1 MAYFNH
7 AFKKAFLPATT
18 GNALVLAD
26 SGTTAD
32 LTAGELG
39 LFDAK
44 TFQAITSVSSKPF
57 ILAQGSY
64 FTNDKIGP
72 FHGGYKES
80 VKSKVINP
88 KYINKVWTAC
98 GENPQNQ
105 IIDVSASGAECGMTY
120 YLRMDLKGSPA
131 LRFLSHNIYRTV
143 DAFTG
148 CCTDDCS
155 ATCTGAIVDP
165 TIVTI
170 GWAKQILERPIIPDF
185 VKLAVTDYEG
195 NVVATQ
201 AGTSQAQIAAFIAAL
216 DAYLAG
222 PVHAAFDPVTDA
234 AASSNLQITVAY
246 IETKFGNCT
255 FTPTDH
261 YELQPL
267 KVFPYLVDYSGE
279 ACVVRSGP
287 NADYDWTWKGF
298 SCTLVQLGLQA
309 QGTGETVVRELILD
323 TRYHQNAFP
332 DNKYVDSLRM
342 REIETDPAI
351 KNFDRNTLWD
361 SINIL
366 HSVPRFNNPTG
377 TFDNDQYLLT
387 LFIPKGTNAINFLNT
402 LQNIL
407 NCAGNG
413 VVIESTNADPCS
425 NLTPGVPFVNNCV
438 TTPTTTAA
446 PTTTTST
453 AAPTTTTSTAAPLG

>member
-7 AFKKAFLPATT
+7 AFKKAFLPAVD
-18 GNALVLAD
+18 GGALVLAN
-26 SGTTAD
+26 SGSTAD
-32 LTAGELG
+32 LTAGQLG

-44 TFQAITSVSSKPF
+44 TFQAITSVSAKPF

-88 KYINKVWTAC
+88 KYISKVWTAC
-98 GENPQNQ
+98 AEDPQNQ
-105 IIDVSASGAECGMTY
+105 IIDVSASGAECGTTY
-120 YLRMDLKGSPA
+120 YLRLDLKGSPA

-148 CCTDDCS
+148 CCDDDCS
-155 ATCTGAIVDP
+155 AGCTNELVDP

-170 GWAKQILERPIIPDF
+170 GWAKQILERPIIPNF
-185 VKLAVTDYEG
+185 VKLAVTDYAG
-195 NVVATQ
+195 NTITQ
-201 AGTSQAQIAAFIAAL
+201 AGTSQAEIDAFIAAL

-222 PVHAAFDPVTDA
+222 PVHAAYDPVADA

-267 KVFPYLVDYSGE
+267 KVFPSLVDMSGE

-298 SCTLVQLGLQA
+298 ACTLVQEGLQA

-387 LFIPKGTNAINFLNT
+387 LYIPKGTNAILFLNT
-402 LQNIL
+402 LQDIL

-413 VVIESTNADPCS
+413 VEIESTNAVPCP
-425 NLTPGVPFVNNCV
+425 NLAPGVAFVENCV
-438 TTPTTTAA
+438 AGTTTTTTVPATTTTTAA
-446 PTTTTST
+446 PTTTT
-453 AAPTTTTSTAAPLG
+453 TTVG

>member
-7 AFKKAFLPATT
+7 AFKKAFLPAVSQ
-18 GNALVLAD
+18 GSLVLAN
-26 SGTTAD
+26 SGSTAD

-44 TFQAITSVSSKPF
+44 TYQAITSVTAKPF

-88 KYINKVWTAC
+88 KYISKVWTAC
-98 GENPQNQ
+98 AEEPQNQ
-105 IIDVSASGAECGMTY
+105 ILDVSASGAECGTTY

-148 CCTDDCS
+148 CCDDDCS
-155 ATCTGAIVDP
+155 ATCTNEIVDP

-201 AGTSQAQIAAFIAAL
+201 AGTSQAEIAAFIAAL

-234 AASSNLQITVAY
+234 AAASNLQITVAY
-246 IETKFGNCT
+246 METKFGNCT

-267 KVFPYLVDYSGE
+267 KVFAYLVDMSGE

-298 SCTLVQLGLQA
+298 SATLVQDGLQA

-332 DNKYVDSLRM
+332 DNKFVDSLRM

-387 LFIPKGTNAINFLNT
+387 LYIPKGTNAIALLDL
-402 LQNIL
+402 LQDIL

-413 VVIESTNADPCS
+413 VVIESTNAVPCA
-425 NLTPGVPFVNNCV
+425 NLTPGIPFADNCV
-438 TTPTTTAA
+438 AG
-446 PTTTTST
+446 TTTTST
-453 AAPTTTTSTAAPLG
+453 TAAPVTTTSSTTEAV

>member
-7 AFKKAFLPATT
+7 AFKKAFLPAPV
-18 GNALVLAD
+18 GGSLVLA
-26 SGTTAD
+26 SQGNTAD
-32 LTAGELG
+32 LTAGQIG

-44 TFQAITSVSSKPF
+44 TFQAVTSVTSKPF

-72 FHGGYKES
+72 VHGGYKES

-88 KYINKVWTAC
+88 KYISKVWTAC
-98 GENPQNQ
+98 GELAQNQ
-105 IIDVSASGAECGMTY
+105 VVEVSASGAECGTTY
-120 YLRMDLKGSPA
+120 YLRLDLKGSPA

-148 CCTDDCS
+148 CCNDDCS
-155 ATCTGAIVDP
+155 AGCTNELVDP

-170 GWAKQILERPIIPDF
+170 NWAKQILERPILPNF
-185 VKLAVTDYEG
+185 VKLVVKDYEG
-195 NVVATQ
+195 NTVATQ
-201 AGTSQAQIAAFIAAL
+201 AGTSQAEITAFIAAL

-222 PVHAAFDPVTDA
+222 PVHAAFDPVADA
-234 AASSNLQITVAY
+234 AATSDLQLIVAY
-246 IETKFGNCT
+246 VETKFGNCT

-267 KVFPYLVDYSGE
+267 RILTSLVDMSGQ
-279 ACVVRSGP
+279 ACVDRSGP
-287 NADYDWTWKGF
+287 NGDTNWTWKGF
-298 SCTLVQLGLQA
+298 SAVELVQGQQA

-377 TFDNDQYLLT
+377 TFDNDQYLLS
-387 LFIPKGTNAINFLNT
+387 LYIPKGTNAVLFLNL
-402 LQNIL
+402 LQDIL

-413 VVIESTNADPCS
+413 VEIEGTNAVACA
-425 NLTPGVPFVNNCV
+425 NLAPGIAFAENCV
-438 TTPTTTAA
+438 AGTTTTTTAA
-446 PTTTTST
+446 PTTTTTT
-453 AAPTTTTSTAAPLG
+453 AAPTTTTTTVG

>member
-7 AFKKAFLPATT
+7 AFKKAFLPAVSQ
-18 GNALVLAD
+18 GSLVLAD
-26 SGTTAD
+26 GGSTAD

-88 KYINKVWTAC
+88 KYITKVWTAC
-98 GENPQNQ
+98 AEDPQNQ
-105 IIDVSASGAECGMTY
+105 EIEVSVSGAECGTTY
-120 YLRMDLKGSPA
+120 YLRLDLKGSPA
-131 LRFLSHNIYRTV
+131 LRLLSHNIYRTV

-148 CCTDDCS
+148 CCDDDCS
-155 ATCTGAIVDP
+155 AACTNELVDP
-165 TIVTI
+165 TVVTI
-170 GWAKQILERPIIPDF
+170 NWAKQILERPILPDF
-185 VKLAVTDYEG
+185 VKLVVTDYEG
-195 NVVATQ
+195 TVIATQ

-222 PVHAAFDPVTDA
+222 PVHAAFDPVADA
-234 AASSNLQITVAY
+234 ASDSVITLVAAY
-246 IETKFGNCT
+246 VDTKFGNCT

-267 KVFPYLVDYSGE
+267 QIFPSLVDESGE
-279 ACVVRSGP
+279 PCVVRSGP
-287 NADYDWTWKGF
+287 NADYEWTWKGF
-298 SCTLVQLGLQA
+298 ACNLIQPGLQA

-332 DNKYVDSLRM
+332 DNKFVDSLRM

-387 LFIPKGTNAINFLNT
+387 LYIPKGTNAILFLNMI
-402 LQNIL
+402 QDIL

-413 VVIESTNADPCS
+413 VEIESTNATPCS
-425 NLTPGVPFVNNCV
+425 NLTPGVPFVNNCE
-438 TTPTTTAA
+438 TTPTTTVA

-453 AAPTTTTSTAAPLG
+453 EGPLG

>member
-222 PVHAAFDPVTDA
+222 PVHAAFDPVADA
-234 AASSNLQITVAY
+234 AASSNLEITVAY

-425 NLTPGVPFVNNCV
+425 NLTPGVPFVNNCE

-446 PTTTTST
+446 PTTTTSST
-453 AAPTTTTSTAAPLG
+453 TAAPLA

>member
-7 AFKKAFLPATT
+7 AFKKAFLPAPVDGTLSIVT
-18 GNALVLAD
+18 SGN
-26 SGTTAD
+26 TAD
-32 LTAGELG
+32 LTAGQLG

-44 TFQAITSVSSKPF
+44 TFQAITSVTSKPF

-72 FHGGYKES
+72 VHGGYKES

-88 KYINKVWTAC
+88 KYISKVWTAC
-98 GENPQNQ
+98 GELAQNQ
-105 IIDVSASGAECGMTY
+105 VVEISASGAECGTTY
-120 YLRMDLKGSPA
+120 YLRLDLKGSPA

-148 CCTDDCS
+148 CCNDDCS
-155 ATCTGAIVDP
+155 AGCTNELVDP

-170 GWAKQILERPIIPDF
+170 NWAKQILERPIIPNF
-185 VKLAVTDYEG
+185 VKLVVKDYEG
-195 NVVATQ
+195 TTIATQ
-201 AGTSQAQIAAFIAAL
+201 AGTSQAEITAFIAAL

-222 PVHAAFDPVTDA
+222 PVHAAFDPVADA
-234 AASSNLQITVAY
+234 GSSSDLQMIVAY
-246 IETKFGNCT
+246 VETKFGNCT

-267 KVFPYLVDYSGE
+267 RILTSLVDMSGL
-279 ACVVRSGP
+279 ACVDRTGP
-287 NADYDWTWKGF
+287 NGDTNWTWKGF
-298 SCTLVQLGLQA
+298 SATELVQGQQA

-387 LFIPKGTNAINFLNT
+387 LFIPKGTNAIAFLNR
-402 LQNIL
+402 LQDIL

-413 VVIESTNADPCS
+413 VEIEGTNAVQCA
-425 NLTPGVPFVNNCV
+425 NLAPGIAFKNNCV
-438 TTPTTTAA
+438 PGTTTSTTAA
-446 PTTTTST
+446 PTTTT
-453 AAPTTTTSTAAPLG
+453 TTVA

>member
-7 AFKKAFLPATT
+7 AFKKAFLPAPV
-18 GNALVLAD
+18 GGSLVLA
-26 SGTTAD
+26 SQGNTAD
-32 LTAGELG
+32 LTAGQIG

-44 TFQAITSVSSKPF
+44 TFQAITAVTSKPF

-72 FHGGYKES
+72 VHGGYKES

-88 KYINKVWTAC
+88 KYISKVWTAC
-98 GENPQNQ
+98 GELAQNQ
-105 IIDVSASGAECGMTY
+105 VVEVSASGAECGTTY
-120 YLRMDLKGSPA
+120 YLRLDLKGSPA

-148 CCTDDCS
+148 CCNDDCS
-155 ATCTGAIVDP
+155 AGCTNELVDP

-170 GWAKQILERPIIPDF
+170 NWAKQILERPILPNF
-185 VKLAVTDYEG
+185 VKLVVKDYEG
-195 NVVATQ
+195 NTVATQ
-201 AGTSQAQIAAFIAAL
+201 AGTSQAEITAFIAAL

-222 PVHAAFDPVTDA
+222 PVHAAFDPVADA
-234 AASSNLQITVAY
+234 AATSDLQLIVAY
-246 IETKFGNCT
+246 VETKFGNCT

-267 KVFPYLVDYSGE
+267 RILTSLVDMSGQ
-279 ACVVRSGP
+279 ACVDRSGP
-287 NADYDWTWKGF
+287 NGDTNWTWKGF
-298 SCTLVQLGLQA
+298 SAVELVQGQQA

-377 TFDNDQYLLT
+377 TFDNDQYLLS
-387 LFIPKGTNAINFLNT
+387 LYIPKGTNAVLFLNL
-402 LQNIL
+402 LQDIL

-413 VVIESTNADPCS
+413 VEIEGTNAVACA
-425 NLTPGVPFVNNCV
+425 NLAPGIAFAENCV
-438 TTPTTTAA
+438 AGTTTTTTAA
-446 PTTTTST
+446 PTTTTTT
-453 AAPTTTTSTAAPLG
+453 AAPTTTTTTVG

>member
-26 SGTTAD
+26 GGSTAD

-88 KYINKVWTAC
+88 KYITKVWTAC
-98 GENPQNQ
+98 AEDPQNQ
-105 IIDVSASGAECGMTY
+105 EIEVSVSGAECGTTY
-120 YLRMDLKGSPA
+120 YLRLDLKGSPA
-131 LRFLSHNIYRTV
+131 LRLLSHNIYRTV

-148 CCTDDCS
+148 CCDDDCS
-155 ATCTGAIVDP
+155 ATCTGALVDP

-170 GWAKQILERPIIPDF
+170 NWAKQILERPILPDF
-185 VKLAVTDYEG
+185 VKLVVTDYEG
-195 NVVATQ
+195 TVIATQ

-222 PVHAAFDPVTDA
+222 PVHAAFNPTTDA
-234 AASSNLQITVAY
+234 STDSVLTLVAAYVD
-246 IETKFGNCT
+246 TKFGNCT

-267 KVFPYLVDYSGE
+267 QIFPSLVDMSGE

-298 SCTLVQLGLQA
+298 ACNLIQPGLQA

-377 TFDNDQYLLT
+377 TFDNDQYLLS
-387 LFIPKGTNAINFLNT
+387 LYIPKGTNAILFLNMI
-402 LQNIL
+402 QDIL

-413 VVIESTNADPCS
+413 VEIESTNATPCS
-425 NLTPGVPFVNNCV
+425 NLTPGVPFVNNCD
-438 TTPTTTAA
+438 TTPTTTV
-446 PTTTTST
+446 
-453 AAPTTTTSTAAPLG
+453 APTTTTSTAAPLG

>member
-7 AFKKAFLPATT
+7 AFKKAFLPAPE
-18 GNALVLAD
+18 GGALVLA
-26 SGTTAD
+26 SQGNTAD
-32 LTAGELG
+32 LTAGQIG

-44 TFQAITSVSSKPF
+44 TFQAITAVTSKPF

-72 FHGGYKES
+72 VHGGYKES

-88 KYINKVWTAC
+88 KYISKVWTAC
-98 GENPQNQ
+98 GELAQNQ
-105 IIDVSASGAECGMTY
+105 VVEVSASGAECGTTY
-120 YLRMDLKGSPA
+120 YLRLDLKGSPA

-148 CCTDDCS
+148 CCNDDCS
-155 ATCTGAIVDP
+155 AGCTNELVDP

-170 GWAKQILERPIIPDF
+170 NWAKQILERPILPNF
-185 VKLAVTDYEG
+185 VKLVVKDYQG
-195 NVVATQ
+195 NIVATQ
-201 AGTSQAQIAAFIAAL
+201 AGTSQAEITAFIAAL

-222 PVHAAFDPVTDA
+222 PVHSLFDPVADA
-234 AASSNLQITVAY
+234 AATSDLQLIVAY
-246 IETKFGNCT
+246 VETKFGNCT

-267 KVFPYLVDYSGE
+267 RILTSLVDMSGQ
-279 ACVVRSGP
+279 ACVDRSGP
-287 NADYDWTWKGF
+287 YGDTNWTWKGF
-298 SCTLVQLGLQA
+298 SAVELVQGQQA

-377 TFDNDQYLLT
+377 TFDNDQYLLS
-387 LFIPKGTNAINFLNT
+387 LYIPKGTNAIAFLNL
-402 LQNIL
+402 LQDIL

-413 VVIESTNADPCS
+413 VEIEGTNAVACA
-425 NLTPGVPFVNNCV
+425 NLAPGIAFVENCV
-438 TTPTTTAA
+438 AGTTTTTTAA
-446 PTTTTST
+446 PTTTTTT
-453 AAPTTTTSTAAPLG
+453 AAPTTTTTTVG